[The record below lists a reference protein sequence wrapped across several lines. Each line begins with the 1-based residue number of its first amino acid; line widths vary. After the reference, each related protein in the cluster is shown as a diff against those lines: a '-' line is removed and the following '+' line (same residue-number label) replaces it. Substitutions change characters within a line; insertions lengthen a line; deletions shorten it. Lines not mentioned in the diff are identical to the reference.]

1 MRGFG
6 SFCKNFF
13 KGFSKGLV
21 KNLSSFK
28 KEVMKDECETNT

>member
-6 SFCKNFF
+6 SFYEGFF
-13 KGFSKGLV
+13 QGFPKGRV
-21 KNLSSFK
+21 ENLSSFK